1 MLILTRRSGEA
12 IIATTAD
19 GTRITVRVVSING
32 GQIRIG
38 LDAPKSVHIIREEL
52 LGTERRDDKITGK

>member
-12 IIATTAD
+12 INIGD
-19 GTRITVRVVSING
+19 DIVIRVLAVDG

-38 LDAPKSVHIIREEL
+38 VEAPK
-52 LGTERRDDKITGK
+52 